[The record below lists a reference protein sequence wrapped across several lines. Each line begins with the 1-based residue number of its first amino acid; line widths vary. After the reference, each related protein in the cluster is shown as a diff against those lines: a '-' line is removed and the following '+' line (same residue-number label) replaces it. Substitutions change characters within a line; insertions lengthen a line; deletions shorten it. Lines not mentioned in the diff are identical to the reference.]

1 MHNVGLCLKKYAIEG
16 GNLLMKKNIKGK
28 VKLLK
33 KQIPAIFLAMK
44 RRDTPL
50 LAKIFALITI
60 AYALSP
66 IDFVPDFIP
75 ILGYLDD
82 IIILPLLV
90 TITIKLIPDSIL
102 NECQKEAEN
111 LWQEGKPKK
120 WYYGIPII
128 IFWSL
133 IIGVI
138 IYKIVEGIS

>member
-1 MHNVGLCLKKYAIEG
+1 LR
-16 GNLLMKKNIKGK
+16 KNIKEK
-28 VKLLK
+28 AKLLK

-133 IIGVI
+133 IIGAI
-138 IYKIVEGIS
+138 IYKIVKSIS

>member
-1 MHNVGLCLKKYAIEG
+1 VNSLRKI
-16 GNLLMKKNIKGK
+16 IKEK
-28 VKLLK
+28 TKLLE

-90 TITIKLIPDSIL
+90 TVTIKLIPDSML
-102 NECQKEAEN
+102 NKCQKEAEN

-138 IYKIVEGIS
+138 IYKFVESIS

>member
-1 MHNVGLCLKKYAIEG
+1 MS
-16 GNLLMKKNIKGK
+16 KNIREKA
-28 VKLLK
+28 KLLK

-60 AYALSP
+60 VYALSP

-82 IIILPLLV
+82 IIILPFLV

-102 NECQKEAEN
+102 NECQKETEN
-111 LWQEGKPKK
+111 IWQDGKPNK
-120 WYYGIPII
+120 WYYAIPII
-128 IFWSL
+128 IF
-133 IIGVI
+133 GC
-138 IYKIVEGIS
+138 